1 MANIEIFGTLVRND
15 NNTNKDKIV
24 QGNQV
29 DGGYFVCETLP
40 AEGIWKEGQ
49 LCYCTADSNFYQ
61 YKQNKW
67 VVSIELSKY
76 ADKIHTH
83 AQEELYPKNISMSY
97 QGAEIKLGEDNTVL
111 IQPGYISVVD
121 NTVANNTSGIVNNI
135 VLDANNASY
144 SINGSEI
151 ATEQYVDSMF
161 IQNLKDYALKSEV
174 PNIDN
179 KADKEH
185 THEQEELHPNS
196 IYMNYG
202 DAEIILGEYDENVI
216 QPGFLRL
223 AYNTDSV
230 VLDANNASYMINGSE
245 IATEAFVIDSIN
257 NIPSVDL
264 KDYALKADIPTISD
278 FISEI
283 PSEYLTESELN
294 AKGYLTEHQNL
305 DHKADKVHYH
315 SEYLTEHQSLSHLA
329 LKEHEH
335 SQYLTEHQSLKG
347 YATESYVDNAIKN
360 IDVPDIS
367 NFISEIPAEYIT
379 ESELDAKGYLTE
391 HQDISGKADKE
402 HEHPQYLTE
411 HQSLKGYATETF
423 VTTEITKAITNG
435 EVDLTGYATEEY
447 VDKAIAT
454 IPEVDLSEYAKIESI
469 PDTSK
474 FISEIPDEYVTE
486 NELNNKG
493 YITTH
498 QDLSHLA
505 LKEHEHTQYLTEHQS
520 LENYVTKDYVDTI
533 IGNMPQIDLSNYAKI
548 EDLPDVSKF
557 ITEIPSEY
565 ITETKLA
572 DKGFLTE
579 HQDLSHLAEKDH
591 THTNMVISP
600 KTVYMSIEDA
610 LISLGES
617 SETTITPGY
626 IKLGTGVNNL
636 TFDVNNSY
644 YAINN
649 SEIITDSLLGNI
661 LEDYATKTFVSEEV
675 AKISSGGEINL
686 DAYATKDYVNNLLGD
701 QITYS
706 YSEGTLTI
714 TSKK

>member
-76 ADKIHTH
+76 ADKVHTH
-83 AQEELYPKNISMSY
+83 EQEKLYPKNISMSY
-97 QGAEIKLGEDNTVL
+97 QEAEIKLGESNNVL

-121 NTVANNTSGIVNNI
+121 NTVDDNINGIVNNI

-179 KADKEH
+179 KADKDH
-185 THEQEELHPNS
+185 IHEQEELHPNS

-202 DAEIILGEYDENVI
+202 DAEIVLGTDDETMI
-216 QPGFLRL
+216 QPSYLKL
-223 AYNTDSV
+223 AYNTDSI

-245 IATEAFVIDSIN
+245 IATEEFVIESIN

-264 KDYALKADIPTISD
+264 KDYVLKTDLPDFSN

-283 PSEYLTESELN
+283 PSEYLTETEL
-294 AKGYLTEHQNL
+294 E
-305 DHKADKVHYH
+305 
-315 SEYLTEHQSLSHLA
+315 
-329 LKEHEH
+329 
-335 SQYLTEHQSLKG
+335 
-347 YATESYVDNAIKN
+347 
-360 IDVPDIS
+360 
-367 NFISEIPAEYIT
+367 
-379 ESELDAKGYLTE
+379 AKGYLTE

-402 HEHPQYLTE
+402 HEHSQYLTE
-411 HQSLKGYATETF
+411 HQSLEHLAQKDHTHDNYLTEHQDISHLATKKEIPDVSAFIKEIPTEYITESELDNKGYLTEHQDLSHKADKEHYHEEYALKEHNHEQYLTEHQSLEGYATETF
-423 VTTEITKAITNG
+423 VTNEITKAVTSG
-435 EVDLTGYATEEY
+435 EVDLTGYATEDY
-447 VDKAIAT
+447 VDEAIAT
-454 IPEVDLSEYAKIESI
+454 IPEVDLSEYAKIVDI

-493 YITTH
+493 YLTTH

-505 LKEHEHTQYLTEHQS
+505 LKEHEHNQYLTEHQS
-520 LENYVTKDYVDTI
+520 LENYVTKDYIDGI
-533 IGNMPQIDLSNYAKI
+533 ISNMPQIDLSNYAKI
-548 EDLPDVSKF
+548 DDIPDVSNF

-565 ITETKLA
+565 ITETELA

-591 THTNMVISP
+591 THANMVISP

-626 IKLGTGVNNL
+626 IKLTTGVNNL

-649 SEIITDSLLGNI
+649 SEIITDGLLGNI

-686 DAYATKDYVNNLLGD
+686 DAYATKDYASWWRN
-701 QITYS
+701 
-706 YSEGTLTI
+706 
-714 TSKK
+714 SKLC